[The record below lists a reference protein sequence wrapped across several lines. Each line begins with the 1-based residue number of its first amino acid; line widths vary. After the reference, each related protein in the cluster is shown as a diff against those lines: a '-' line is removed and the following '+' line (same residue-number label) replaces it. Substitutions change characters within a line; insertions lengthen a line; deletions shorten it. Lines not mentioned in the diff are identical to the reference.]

1 MVYSTKVY
9 ISATWTML
17 DISICISTQTHYSRI
32 QIYIN
37 IAAMCL
43 VCGHLDWVG
52 IYRWA
57 RIKHYTFGKWGFTKR

>member
-1 MVYSTKVY
+1 MVYSTKVH

-17 DISICISTQTHYSRI
+17 DISICISAQTLYSRI
-32 QIYIN
+32 QIYID

-57 RIKHYTFGKWGFTKR
+57 SGFL